1 MFKKS
6 LLNSYVMSRRST
18 RVIKP
23 RIRKILSETLPGD
36 LVDRLPKR
44 WVQIGDVL
52 ILPLREELLPYKYEI
67 AKVYAEVLEV
77 KTVLRK
83 GWILGEFREPHYEI
97 IYGHD
102 PVTVHKENGILY
114 KLDASRIMF
123 SPANVKERVRM
134 ASVAKPN
141 ELVVDMF
148 AGIGH
153 LSLPIAKH
161 CKAKV
166 IAIEKSPYT
175 FRFLVENIELNGVQ
189 DRMTAYNIDNR
200 EFKGENIADRILM
213 GYVISTHEFIP
224 KALEIAK
231 DEAVIHYHNTVPE
244 RLMPEE
250 PFATF
255 QKTAREHGYEVELL
269 EEHVIKRYAPGVW
282 HVVLDLRV
290 FKK

>member
-1 MFKKS
+1 MRKTKTQ
-6 LLNSYVMSRRST
+6 L
-18 RVIKP
+18 IKP
-23 RIRKILSETLPGD
+23 RIREILSKMLLKE
-36 LVDRLPKR
+36 LVEKLPKR
-44 WVQIGDVL
+44 WSQIGDVL
-52 ILPLREELLPYKYEI
+52 ILPLREELLPYKHEI
-67 AKVYAEVLEV
+67 AKVYAEVLGV

-97 IYGHD
+97 IYGND
-102 PVTVHKENGILY
+102 PITVHKENGILY

-134 ASVAKPN
+134 ASIAKPN

-166 IAIEKSPYT
+166 IAIEKNPYT
-175 FRFLVENIELNGVQ
+175 FKFLVENIELNKVQ
-189 DRMTAYNIDNR
+189 DKMSAYNIDNR
-200 EFKGENIADRILM
+200 EFKGENIADRIRM
-213 GYVISTHEFIP
+213 GYVIKTHEFIP

-231 DEAVIHYHNTVPE
+231 DEAIIHYHNTVPE
-244 RLMPEE
+244 RLMPKE
-250 PFATF
+250 PFGTF
-255 QKTAREHGYEVELL
+255 QKIAREHGYDAELL
-269 EEHVIKRYAPGVW
+269 ESRIIKRYSPGVW
-282 HVVLDLRV
+282 HVVLDVRV